1 MLEALSALL
10 LINLLGMLSPGPD
23 MVMVLRHASSGK
35 RQAAWCVLGVLLGF
49 SIHIGLAIAGLS
61 ILIKQSPMLFEILR
75 WSGAGFLVFLG
86 LKTLFTRSELLDLA
100 ANPHPK
106 GNKKVLL
113 SGIAC
118 NLLNPKILVFVVSVF
133 SQFIGSETLLSHK
146 LILGAALLLETAVLW
161 YVLVRILS
169 HHKVQIK
176 LQRYQ
181 QWVNRFS
188 GTTLLGMGTLLGLHS

>member
-23 MVMVLRHASSGK
+23 MVMVLRNASSGK
-35 RQAAWCVLGVLLGF
+35 RQAALCVMGVLLGF
-49 SIHIGLAIAGLS
+49 SIHISLAIGGLS
-61 ILIKQSPMLFEILR
+61 ILIKQSPLLFEVLR

-86 LKTLFTRSELLDLA
+86 LKTLFSRSELIELA
-100 ANPHPK
+100 GEPQPK
-106 GNKKVLL
+106 RAKKVVL
-113 SGIAC
+113 SGVAC

-133 SQFIGSETLLSHK
+133 SQFIGSDTLLSEK
-146 LILGAALLLETAVLW
+146 LILGAALLLETALLW
-161 YVLVRILS
+161 YVIVRILS
-169 HHKVQIK
+169 HHRVQVK

-188 GTTLLGMGTLLGLHS
+188 GSTLLGMGTLLGLHS